1 MRAVKRALLAILRA
15 PYYGRLL
22 LGRTARAVYH
32 RLPLSYRNKQRLKS
46 FVYRN
51 FGFLIKNTARRQAL
65 AETMRRNIAAFSYRP
80 LISILMPTYN
90 VAPVFLAKAIES
102 IREQAYPFWELCICD
117 DGSTN
122 VETVET
128 LNGYAERDGRIKLL
142 LSKENR
148 GISAATNAVLEIAG
162 GDFIAML
169 DHDDELTPDAL
180 YEIASALNEAPET
193 DAVYS
198 DSDKIDADGVLSEP
212 FYKPDWSLELFR
224 GVMYIA
230 HLLVVRRAL
239 AKKAGGFDTR
249 YDKVQDFELMLRVS
263 EATDRI
269 RHIPKILYHWRKI
282 SGSVAYGLDEKS
294 DISDLQVAA
303 VNAHLERCG
312 VAASACAHPTIGHRV
327 VIKPKPR
334 KTWPLV
340 SIIIPSKDA
349 PCHIG
354 RCLQSIFTRT
364 TYQDI
369 EVIVVDNGTTDPQA
383 LAYLHQYPLKIV
395 SYNEKFNFSRANNL
409 GIAEARGEYVV
420 LLNNDTEIVIPEWI
434 EVMLFHMELPNVG
447 AVGPLLLYPDKT
459 VQHAGVVLGFRG
471 TADHVMRGFPGD
483 ADGYAG
489 SLSCT
494 REVTAVT
501 AACMMMRRDEY
512 IECGGL
518 LEYYATHYQDLDLC
532 LRFFSSGKR
541 ILYTPRAVLI
551 HHESVSRGQC
561 YDSLD
566 RALIIDTWG
575 DLIKRGDPYYNPN
588 FTLTRCDYTAL

>member
-1 MRAVKRALLAILRA
+1 NVRE
-15 PYYGRLL
+15 
-22 LGRTARAVYH
+22 
-32 RLPLSYRNKQRLKS
+32 
-46 FVYRN
+46 RN
-51 FGFLIKNTARRQAL
+51 FGVWKLWEEMEALYPNFHFLHGHGLGILAVGENVDAECLAFVSLDDVAKRRVSEFFSNLGNKFALTARLARLQDRLSDAEASIAERDAVTGEL
-65 AETMRRNIAAFSYRP
+65 AAVREERERLTGELAAVREERERLTAELSLARAQLAQVYTSTSWRVSAPVRFLGRAVHGLATYVRWTPHRMSLEPVRDLVAEAEGFRSTGQVPAETMRRNIAAFSYKP

-148 GISAATNAVLEIAG
+148 GISAATNAALEIAD

-180 YEIASALNEAPET
+180 YEVASALNEAPET
-193 DAVYS
+193 DAVYT

-224 GVMYIA
+224 GIMYIG

-249 YDKVQDFELMLRVS
+249 YAKVQDFELMLRVS

-294 DISDLQVAA
+294 DIGDLQVAA

-327 VIKPKPR
+327 VIKTKPR

-364 TYQDI
+364 TYQDF

-383 LAYLHQYPLKIV
+383 LAYLRQYSLKIV

-420 LLNNDTEIVIPEWI
+420 LLNNDTEIVTPEWI
-434 EVMLFHMELPNVG
+434 EVMLFHMELPDVG
-447 AVGPLLLYPDKT
+447 AVGPLLL
-459 VQHAGVVLGFRG
+459 
-471 TADHVMRGFPGD
+471 
-483 ADGYAG
+483 
-489 SLSCT
+489 
-494 REVTAVT
+494 
-501 AACMMMRRDEY
+501 
-512 IECGGL
+512 
-518 LEYYATHYQDLDLC
+518 
-532 LRFFSSGKR
+532 
-541 ILYTPRAVLI
+541 
-551 HHESVSRGQC
+551 
-561 YDSLD
+561 
-566 RALIIDTWG
+566 
-575 DLIKRGDPYYNPN
+575 
-588 FTLTRCDYTAL
+588 